1 MRRHKY
7 AFLCIPWIQAF
18 LPNSSKLMK
27 TPLLFCFDFYC
38 QIIREYIYIHKYL
51 TVIFSTLRMLRGF
64 LFWLQQF
71 TFLLALRAFLFKP
84 CLHFFFRAIQWLLA
98 PLYTTFPRPLYFG
111 IPFSF
116 WNALSST
123 NPLPIMSAWT
133 STHQS
138 RFNSFYL
145 NGKSSQTPRYI
156 YVLLVTSYKPLWV
169 FTSLQTKFWVLRP

>member
-1 MRRHKY
+1 MFGSLKLTAEIFELKVLLVRGAVCLEGTGGEIIFSVSYFNSTCWRY
-7 AFLCIPWIQAF
+7 
-18 LPNSSKLMK
+18 SSKLMK
-27 TPLLFCFDFYC
+27 TPLLFCFDFCC

-116 WNALSST
+116 WNLSHLQIHSPSCLLGHLLINQDST
-123 NPLPIMSAWT
+123 P
-133 STHQS
+133 
-138 RFNSFYL
+138 
-145 NGKSSQTPRYI
+145 
-156 YVLLVTSYKPLWV
+156 
-169 FTSLQTKFWVLRP
+169 FT

>member
-156 YVLLVTSYKPLWV
+156 YVLLVTSYR
-169 FTSLQTKFWVLRP
+169 FYM